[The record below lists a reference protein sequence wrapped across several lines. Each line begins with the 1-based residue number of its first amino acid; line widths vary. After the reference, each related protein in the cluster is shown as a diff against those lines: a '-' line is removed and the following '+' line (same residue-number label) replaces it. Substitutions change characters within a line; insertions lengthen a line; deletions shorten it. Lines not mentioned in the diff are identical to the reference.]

1 MKLNAKAIVW
11 ILLGKVLPIIA
22 GLAVL
27 VLVVAWM
34 AGVMET
40 KIQPGQSGGSVG
52 RLDPDQKDSVYEVAE
67 VFKDYTEEA
76 IGTLKAASRT
86 EISARV
92 MAPIERIL
100 VRPSQVVAAGDV
112 LIELDR
118 RAFDI
123 QLNKAKTSL
132 QANEALLKRAQSDY
146 DRNGQLLQQRIISQ
160 EKMDQIIENLRVSQA
175 KLQQAREAVGEA
187 LVKLSYTTLKAP
199 QDGTIVE
206 KLAEEGGMATPGVP
220 LLILYDPK
228 SLRLEVPVME
238 NLAVNLKPGDELTVR
253 IDAVDKRVTAY
264 IDEIVPQAEAASRSF
279 LVKVT
284 LPYSDRLFEGMFGRL
299 IIPVGTRRHLCLHN
313 DAIQTIGQLQFVD
326 VVTLDD
332 TLQRRMIK
340 TGREGD
346 ENHREVLSGLK
357 AGERVLKR
365 PQSGTK

>member
-27 VLVVAWM
+27 VLVVGWM

-40 KIQPGQSGGSVG
+40 KIQPEQNEVPVR
-52 RLDPDQKDSVYEVAE
+52 RLDPDQKDLIYEVRE

-92 MAPIERIL
+92 MAPIDRIL
-100 VRPSQVVAAGDV
+100 VRPSQMVSAGDV

-123 QLNKAKTSL
+123 QLNQAKTSL
-132 QANEALLKRAQSDY
+132 QANEASLKRAESDY
-146 DRNGQLLQQRIISQ
+146 NRHSQLLQQRIVSQ
-160 EKMDQIIENLRVSQA
+160 EKMDEITERLRVSQA
-175 KLQQAREAVGEA
+175 ELEQAWEAVGEA
-187 LVKLSYTTLKAP
+187 QVNLSYTTLKAP

-206 KLAEEGGMATPGVP
+206 KLAEEGNMAKPGEP

-238 NLAVNLKPGDELTVR
+238 NLAVNLRPGDELTVR
-253 IDAVDKRVTAY
+253 IDAVDKRVTAH

-284 LPYSDRLFEGMFGRL
+284 LPYSERFFEGMFGRL